1 MEIRRMF
8 ASVVAED
15 DMFIGMSAQTQA
27 LYFHLGMNA
36 DDFGLLR
43 PKRVLNMLRMK
54 EGVLRELEKGGYVI
68 TLDDGVVAIT
78 HWNVNN
84 KMRPDKKKKSFF
96 PKQLDDLRL
105 AGGDTYVMSGN
116 AAPDDERI
124 GNATDK
130 TRQNVT
136 DPLQTRAQN
145 DTDPLQ
151 MRYDSVTESC
161 PSTVQDRTVQNTTDN
176 SGRFAPFVQSSTGQD
191 SGPFGEKERKEREI
205 KERGGEKARAEW
217 RFSSSFDRDKAG
229 GGQYGGKKG
238 RNPYKD
244 DGFYHSFDPDEFFEL
259 AIRHS
264 EKLM

>member
-15 DMFIGMSAQTQA
+15 DMFMGMSAQAQA

-84 KMRPDKKKKSFF
+84 NKRPDKKKKSFF

-105 AGGDTYVMSGN
+105 SGGDTYVMSGN

-161 PSTVQDRTVQNTTDN
+161 PSTVQDRTVQDSTDN
-176 SGRFAPFVQSSTGQD
+176 SGRVAPFVQSSTGQD
-191 SGPFGEKERKEREI
+191 REKAPFGEKRKEREGNKRKRRRKSACGMAVLFFI
-205 KERGGEKARAEW
+205 FLIRPRQSRRRTVWRQKGAE
-217 RFSSSFDRDKAG
+217 SVQ
-229 GGQYGGKKG
+229 GQ
-238 RNPYKD
+238 RPL
-244 DGFYHSFDPDEFFEL
+244 SQL
-259 AIRHS
+259 
-264 EKLM
+264 

>member
-15 DMFIGMSAQTQA
+15 DMFMGMSAQAQA

-136 DPLQTRAQN
+136 DPLRF
-145 DTDPLQ
+145 
-151 MRYDSVTESC
+151 RHDSVTI
-161 PSTVQDRTVQNTTDN
+161 PSRLRYEIVSQY
-176 SGRFAPFVQSSTGQD
+176 STEQY
-191 SGPFGEKERKEREI
+191 S
-205 KERGGEKARAEW
+205 AE
-217 RFSSSFDRDKAG
+217 
-229 GGQYGGKKG
+229 QY
-238 RNPYKD
+238 R
-244 DGFYHSFDPDEFFEL
+244 
-259 AIRHS
+259 
-264 EKLM
+264 